1 VYVKSNVKKSVF
13 KLELFFP
20 NLTVKEHIRK
30 DDATLIIGCLSDND
44 IFLEN
49 DSMLVAHEG
58 IAHKGQNFV
67 IWDKGS
73 RNRAIHL
80 KPPTCRIRMA
90 VYGE

>member
-1 VYVKSNVKKSVF
+1 MF

-44 IFLEN
+44 IVLEN

-58 IAHKGQNFV
+58 IAHMDRTLLSGTKEVGTV
-67 IWDKGS
+67 PYTS
-73 RNRAIHL
+73 NRLPAESEWRCTGNE
-80 KPPTCRIRMA
+80 PTRLTQ
-90 VYGE
+90 